1 MFNIPT
7 LSPGKHKLQFRASDV
22 QNNTSQVT
30 LDFNIV
36 GGMPDDDLRID
47 ATENPA
53 TTATTFIVSHDLGN
67 MPVDVT
73 IEVFDLTGKRLWIGE
88 EQGTQ
93 SVGNYTRTWNLMDTN
108 GGVLPAGV
116 YLYRAK
122 ISAQGNTKM
131 SKARK
136 LIVQGKR

>member
-1 MFNIPT
+1 
-7 LSPGKHKLQFRASDV
+7 
-22 QNNTSQVT
+22 
-30 LDFNIV
+30 
-36 GGMPDDDLRID
+36 
-47 ATENPA
+47 
-53 TTATTFIVSHDLGN
+53 
-67 MPVDVT
+67 
-73 IEVFDLTGKRLWIGE
+73 
-88 EQGTQ
+88 
-93 SVGNYTRTWNLMDTN
+93 VGNYTRTWNLMDTN